1 MLHNRVKIFNVTIL
15 YLHIFKMMTF
25 MQIFTTLETDRRMF
39 VQEASTRLE
48 DVYVRGGR
56 RRRLQGQ
63 ARPPWMVVVQSPL
76 HWGYLL
82 LLWLQ
87 VVFIVTLFPL
97 FLKPI
102 YCSWFC
108 FILVFFTLAYKE
120 IELYMN
126 FHTSYVSWFS
136 LFLLSVSLAPSP
148 TVHSFFF
155 KIIYFILCE
164 LVFCLHICPWLNHFF

>member
-1 MLHNRVKIFNVTIL
+1 MCVWEEV
-15 YLHIFKMMTF
+15 
-25 MQIFTTLETDRRMF
+25 
-39 VQEASTRLE
+39 
-48 DVYVRGGR
+48 GGGGYKAKSD
-56 RRRLQGQ
+56 LPGWWQS
-63 ARPPWMVVVQSPL
+63 SPL

-87 VVFIVTLFPL
+87 VVFIVSLFPL
-97 FLKPI
+97 FLKPV

-148 TVHSFFF
+148 TVHFFF
-155 KIIYFILCE
+155 FVNNLFILFYVNWCSAYMFV
-164 LVFCLHICPWLNHFF
+164 LDWITSFNLPVFDEAIVFLFVAEQVEALRDYVTWALI